1 MSKELILK
9 WVGAAI
15 VASLTALGTTY
26 TTISSHDRDHESRI
40 SALEQ
45 ARTDSNDRLDHIE
58 SQVDKLVEWA
68 LGHK

>member
-1 MSKELILK
+1 MSKELLIK
-9 WVGAAI
+9 WVGAAL

-26 TTISSHDRDHESRI
+26 TTISSHDRDHEARI
-40 SALEQ
+40 SSLEQ
-45 ARTDSNDRLDHIE
+45 SRTDTNDHIHHIE

>member
-1 MSKELILK
+1 MSKELLIK
-9 WVGAAI
+9 WVGAAL

-26 TTISSHDRDHESRI
+26 TTINSHDRDHESRI

-45 ARTDSNDRLDHIE
+45 ARKDGDTRLDHIE